1 MCQEI
6 NMPFEKLIKVID
18 WNWTLPYLRM
28 CKIDAWDWNKMY
40 VDLKDV
46 RLVN

>member
-18 WNWTLPYLRM
+18 GNGTLPYLRM
-28 CKIDAWDWNKMY
+28 CKIDAGDGNKMY